1 MEDLSRVEQSFTE
14 AIKNRDFYVWYQP
27 QIDMRTG
34 SSRGGEALVRW
45 QRKDGALI
53 PPDRFVSELEQAG
66 LMPALDEEVVKIVCK
81 DACEAKQRGCLFGPV
96 SVNLS
101 RLHAGREGGPDW
113 IRKVTAHYGIQP
125 GEIFFEITE
134 TAAEGEDGAELMRF
148 AHQLQKEGYRI
159 AMDDYGT
166 GNSTL
171 KLLQEI
177 RFDILKLDRHFVS
190 RIGDPRA
197 DVILAST
204 IDMAG
209 RLGMEVVAEG
219 VETEEQIRFLMENQ
233 CYLGHGYYYSRPL
246 TKEQY
251 IRWRSR
257 YEETV

>member
-1 MEDLSRVEQSFTE
+1 MKGLSKVERNFKE
-14 AIKNRDFYVWYQP
+14 ALKNRDFHVWYQP

-34 SSRGGEALVRW
+34 SPRGGEALVRW
-45 QRKDGALI
+45 QRGDGALI
-53 PPDRFVSELEQAG
+53 PPDRFVPALEKVG
-66 LMPALDEEVVKIVCK
+66 LMPFLDEEVVRLVCK
-81 DACEAKQRGCLFGPV
+81 DVCEAKQRGFLFGPV

-101 RLHAGREGGPDW
+101 RLHAGREGSSDR
-113 IRKVTAHYGIQP
+113 IRKVTAYYGIQP
-125 GEIFFEITE
+125 GELSFEITE
-134 TAAEGEDGAELMRF
+134 TAEKEKDETGLMEF
-148 AHQLQKEGYRI
+148 AGQLQKEGYRI

-233 CYLGHGYYYSRPL
+233 CYLGQGYYYSRPL

-251 IRWRSR
+251 IRWRGQI
-257 YEETV
+257 